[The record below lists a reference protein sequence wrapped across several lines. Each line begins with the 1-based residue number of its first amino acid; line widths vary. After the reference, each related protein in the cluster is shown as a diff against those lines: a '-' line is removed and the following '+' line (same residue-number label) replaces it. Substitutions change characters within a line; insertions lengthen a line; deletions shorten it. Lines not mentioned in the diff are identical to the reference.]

1 MKHRGIIGILFI
13 VAALSAMF
21 AWEAW
26 GRQKIIYDEILIV
39 KDDIERNTVL
49 KRDMIEIKKVSYK
62 PKNCLKPKD
71 IHKIAGMETVQHI
84 PKECPLFPTFFQ
96 SKGMVPGRDQYI
108 LSIPNE
114 WLLSFPQTL
123 RRGDT
128 AYFYKVN
135 QSEIGKPI
143 FLFKT
148 KVAFSKDS
156 ANTEVRSKDPGRFEG
171 SGNISL
177 IEVIVKQNQGEK
189 LIAAADENNKL
200 IIMYK

>member
-1 MKHRGIIGILFI
+1 
-13 VAALSAMF
+13 
-21 AWEAW
+21 
-26 GRQKIIYDEILIV
+26 
-39 KDDIERNTVL
+39 
-49 KRDMIEIKKVSYK
+49 MIEIKKVSYK

-128 AYFYKVN
+128 AYFYKIEN
-135 QSEIGKPI
+135 RIIIEDMLEKEKII
-143 FLFKT
+143 RRT
-148 KVAFSKDS
+148 
-156 ANTEVRSKDPGRFEG
+156 TRRSC
-171 SGNISL
+171 
-177 IEVIVKQNQGEK
+177 
-189 LIAAADENNKL
+189 
-200 IIMYK
+200 